1 MSTIIDFIVQIWGF
15 IKSMFAGLVWL
26 VTQVPQLF
34 NQVLQLASGFPPQIL
49 IFITVSVYVS
59 VLIWAVNLL
68 F

>member
-15 IKSMFAGLVWL
+15 IKSMFSGLVWL

-59 VLIWAVNLL
+59 VLIWAINLL

>member
-15 IKSMFAGLVWL
+15 IKSMFSGLVWL

-49 IFITVSVYVS
+49 IFITVSIYVS

>member
-1 MSTIIDFIVQIWGF
+1 MSTIIDFITQIWGF
-15 IKSMFAGLVWL
+15 IKSMFNGLIWL